1 MEAATLP
8 IRGQQ
13 RFRSNLECGQGM
25 RRSSSLAGA
34 ISHARRLVS
43 SKPEAS
49 ESKASTH
56 MYNCRRARFGAPVTW
71 PHIGGNE
78 DSTLLHRRIH
88 IANLNGYVHVA
99 LNKVAARRRAR
110 KSQALAKKLPRTHRT
125 TQLPRYRRESRG
137 ARLYRAHLSEKYGE
151 TSSGVTSGHMYTSS
165 WRDQLHP
172 GSRLMVGAFPRMA
185 CNLQP

>member
-1 MEAATLP
+1 MILEAATLP

-56 MYNCRRARFGAPVTW
+56 MYNCRRAL
-71 PHIGGNE
+71 E
-78 DSTLLHRRIH
+78 DSQYLGIAKRANIVHLTPMTGGPFILRPCRWSLL
-88 IANLNGYVHVA
+88 
-99 LNKVAARRRAR
+99 
-110 KSQALAKKLPRTHRT
+110 
-125 TQLPRYRRESRG
+125 QLSYEWS
-137 ARLYRAHLSEKYGE
+137 LAHLVHGYGLQTVVLSQKWRLDGEK
-151 TSSGVTSGHMYTSS
+151 VTSKPSKRYLATHTAPGQSS
-165 WRDQLHP
+165 RPAPYSD
-172 GSRLMVGAFPRMA
+172 SSY
-185 CNLQP
+185 